1 MRIALESILTG
12 MRRAKF
18 TTHYRGRKS
27 MPKQY
32 TEEEKLELIL
42 RAMEPRV
49 GERAKMRRNLVYM
62 RTALGATL
70 VPVDE
75 IEEDQK

>member
-1 MRIALESILTG
+1 MTNL
-12 MRRAKF
+12 
-18 TTHYRGRKS
+18 
-27 MPKQY
+27 

-42 RAMEPRV
+42 RAMEPKV
-49 GERAKMRRNLVYM
+49 GERAKMKRNLVYM

-70 VPVDE
+70 VPVE

>member
-1 MRIALESILTG
+1 MTNL
-12 MRRAKF
+12 
-18 TTHYRGRKS
+18 
-27 MPKQY
+27 
-32 TEEEKLELIL
+32 TEEEKLDLIL
-42 RAMEPRV
+42 RAMEPKV

-70 VPVDE
+70 VPVE